1 MTTPSIK
8 MTPIALAS
16 ALVMLIAAPASAQ
29 TTAPQAAQQAQQA
42 QPDPHAGHAMHGQ
55 SAAGATMTQAQ
66 VKSALEAKGYTNVN
80 DIEFDDGMWEAD
92 ATSADGNRVDLRFD
106 AASGTVYPDTAVAE
120 LTENDIRAKLAAAG
134 YTEVR
139 DVKFDDGL
147 WKAEGRKGTAPR
159 MELKL
164 DGKSGEIVAQER
176 D

>member
-16 ALVMLIAAPASAQ
+16 ALVMLIATPVSAQ
-29 TTAPQAAQQAQQA
+29 TTAPQPTPAQHDQ
-42 QPDPHAGHAMHGQ
+42 HAGHAMQGQ
-55 SAAGATMTQAQ
+55 PAASAPMTQAQ
-66 VKSALEAKGYTNVN
+66 VKSALEAKGYTNIN

-92 ATSADGNRVDLRFD
+92 AKSADGNRVDLRFD
-106 AASGTVYPDTAVAE
+106 ATSGTVYTDTAVAE
-120 LTENDIRAKLAAAG
+120 LTENDIRANLAAAG

-139 DVKFDDGL
+139 DVKFEDGL
-147 WKAEGRKGTAPR
+147 WKAEGRKGKEPR

-164 DGKSGEIVAQER
+164 DGKTGDIVAHER